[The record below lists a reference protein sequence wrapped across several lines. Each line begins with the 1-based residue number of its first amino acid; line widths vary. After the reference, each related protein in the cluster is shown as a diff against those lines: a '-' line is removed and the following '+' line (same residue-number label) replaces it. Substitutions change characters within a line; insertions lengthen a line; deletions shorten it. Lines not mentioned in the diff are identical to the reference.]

1 LPFNRTPGAATGK
14 ALLSV
19 AKLGDWVGPM
29 QNIEYPIQLIDAIRD
44 IILNVSWRL
53 LWTQNGKFYMNGFK
67 GLFMKPLAD
76 DTLLPSFRKAK
87 ITPTAWASR
96 IARTAV
102 IQKAQEVVYI
112 DIQTIAGYEQ
122 FRDEQWTKERDKIN
136 KALNLEGE
144 TAWNG
149 VLWPY
154 GEFAT

>member
-1 LPFNRTPGAATGK
+1 
-14 ALLSV
+14 LLSV
-19 AKLGDWVGPM
+19 AKLGDWSGPM

-44 IILNVSWRL
+44 IIRNVGWRL
-53 LWTQNGKFYMNGFK
+53 LWTQNGKFSITAFK
-67 GLFMKPLAD
+67 GFFMDPLAD
-76 DTLLPSFRKAK
+76 KTLLPSFQKAK

-96 IARTAV
+96 IARTAA

-122 FRDEQWTKERDKIN
+122 FAHRQWTEERDKIN
-136 KALNLEGE
+136 KALKLEGK